1 MSDEA
6 QKLTLRWM
14 FIENIVTICATA
26 AVVLGGLALGGG
38 GWSFLGLLL
47 MLNINYRKRAR
58 DASQPTKGDE

>member
-1 MSDEA
+1 MDEA
-6 QKLTLRWM
+6 QKLALRWM

-47 MLNINYRKRAR
+47 MLNINYRKGAR
-58 DASQPTKGDE
+58 DTAQPAKGGEP